1 MMLRQNLIYTF
12 WNVLSYPKNSKKF
25 KCVLFS
31 SLVTKINKNKNKKP
45 LILLNRIE
53 NWLKKK
59 KKRKEKENWKV
70 KGIKETFVLF
80 LIGTKKTPHCGPGYF
95 WPIQYIVSI
104 NNLLM
109 FPL

>member
-59 KKRKEKENWKV
+59 KRKKEKKM
-70 KGIKETFVLF
+70 K
-80 LIGTKKTPHCGPGYF
+80 IGK
-95 WPIQYIVSI
+95 
-104 NNLLM
+104 
-109 FPL
+109 

>member
-1 MMLRQNLIYTF
+1 MLV
-12 WNVLSYPKNSKKF
+12 NVWLNDDVKTKSHLYILKCILSYPKNSKKF

-59 KKRKEKENWKV
+59 KKSKRKLESKRHKGDFCFVFNWHE
-70 KGIKETFVLF
+70 GDTTLQSR
-80 LIGTKKTPHCGPGYF
+80 LLLTH
-95 WPIQYIVSI
+95 SI
-104 NNLLM
+104 YCVH
-109 FPL
+109 

>member
-1 MMLRQNLIYTF
+1 MLV
-12 WNVLSYPKNSKKF
+12 NVWLNDDVKTKSHLYILKCILSYPKNSKKF

-59 KKRKEKENWKV
+59 KKVKENWKV

-80 LIGTKKTPHCGPGYF
+80 LIGTKERPHCSPGYF
-95 WPIQYIVSI
+95 
-104 NNLLM
+104 
-109 FPL
+109 

>member
-1 MMLRQNLIYTF
+1 MMLRKNLIYTF

-59 KKRKEKENWKV
+59 KKEKK
-70 KGIKETFVLF
+70 KK
-80 LIGTKKTPHCGPGYF
+80 IGK
-95 WPIQYIVSI
+95 
-104 NNLLM
+104 
-109 FPL
+109 

>member
-1 MMLRQNLIYTF
+1 ML
-12 WNVLSYPKNSKKF
+12 
-25 KCVLFS
+25 CS

-53 NWLKKK
+53 NLLKKKKK

-80 LIGTKKTPHCGPGYF
+80 LIGMKETPHLSPGYF
-95 WPIQYIVSI
+95 
-104 NNLLM
+104 
-109 FPL
+109 

>member
-59 KKRKEKENWKV
+59 KKRKKEKK
-70 KGIKETFVLF
+70 KK
-80 LIGTKKTPHCGPGYF
+80 IGK
-95 WPIQYIVSI
+95 
-104 NNLLM
+104 
-109 FPL
+109 